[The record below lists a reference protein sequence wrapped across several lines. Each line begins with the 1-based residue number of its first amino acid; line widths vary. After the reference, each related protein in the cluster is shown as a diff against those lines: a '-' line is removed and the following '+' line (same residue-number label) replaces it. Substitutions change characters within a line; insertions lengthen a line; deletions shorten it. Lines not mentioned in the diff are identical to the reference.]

1 MINATD
7 ENPSVGEIIRRT
19 AAWTIDWALSERL
32 GIIIVDGRKVAN
44 GDLDCFK
51 EAVKAIGL
59 EEAVE
64 WISGVAGSCW
74 YGDAIYIAMDVPEE
88 ARQFVLY
95 HEYKHLLDYVAR
107 GIVPAEEHV
116 NSRSSKLEKE
126 CDLYALRRVLTE
138 SGDVAAEK
146 AINWMVGYHF
156 QWDTEHPEDPS
167 DLLYRAILL
176 YRFCRRQGSCIDPV
190 FNMKKLQKSKR
201 WWG

>member
-19 AAWTIDWALSERL
+19 AAWAIDWALSERL
-32 GIIIVDGRKVAN
+32 GTIIVDGRKVAN

-88 ARQFVLY
+88 ARMFVLY

-107 GIVPAEEHV
+107 GIVPEEEHA
-116 NSRSSKLEKE
+116 NSRSSRIEKA
-126 CDLYALRRVLTE
+126 CDLYALRRVVREMGTKAVE
-138 SGDVAAEK
+138 A
-146 AINWMVGYHF
+146 AINWMIGYHF
-156 QWDTEHPEDPS
+156 QWDTDHPEDPS

-176 YRFCRRQGSCIDPV
+176 YRLVRRKGWLIEPD
-190 FNMKKLQKSKR
+190 FDMKKLQRSKR
-201 WWG
+201 WWR